1 MKEIS
6 FAHRV
11 AIVTGAGS
19 GLGRLYA
26 LELAKRGAKVVVNDI
41 GGARDGSGG
50 ASRTAAEGVVGEI
63 ASLGGTAV
71 ANYDSVA
78 TVEGGQAIVDC
89 AVEAF
94 GKVDILI
101 NNAGII
107 RDKTLVKMDAADWER
122 VMAVHLAGAYN
133 VTRPAFIQ
141 MRENTF
147 GRIIFT
153 TSAAGL
159 YGNFGQA
166 NYSAAKMGLIG
177 FMNSLKL
184 EGEKYRITANAVA
197 PVAATRLTEDIFPE
211 ALLGKFKAESV
222 APLVLWLCS
231 DECVVS
237 GSIYNAGTG
246 FYCRAAVVTG
256 PGVSLGDENSPPT
269 PEQIGVNFQ
278 AISSL
283 DGAVEWPSATHALG
297 AMLGTKGG
305 G

>member
-1 MKEIS
+1 MTEIS

-19 GLGRLYA
+19 GLGRVYA

-50 ASRTAAEGVVGEI
+50 ASQSAAEGVVEEI
-63 ASLGGTAV
+63 TSLGGTAV

-78 TVEGGQAIVDC
+78 TVEGGQAIVDA

-107 RDKTLVKMDAADWER
+107 RDKTIVKMDETDWER
-122 VMAVHLAGAYN
+122 VMSVHLNGAYN
-133 VTRPAFIQ
+133 VTRPAFIK
-141 MRENTF
+141 MRDNKF
-147 GRIIFT
+147 GRVIFT

-177 FMNSLKL
+177 FMNTLKL
-184 EGEKYRITANAVA
+184 EGEKYKITANAVA

-211 ALLGKFKAESV
+211 DLIGKFKAESV

-231 DECVVS
+231 DECGAS

-256 PGVSLGDENSPPT
+256 PGVSLGDENNPPT
-269 PEQIGVNFQ
+269 PEQIAENFQ

-283 DGAVEWPSATHALG
+283 ENAVEWQSATDALG
-297 AMLGTKGG
+297 AMLATKAAG
-305 G
+305 